1 FDTGARLS
9 AINLRLLQKTRDRK
23 SALERRAFVGAFTRA
38 EKARRLSRVRAR
50 SRRAR
55 TGTFTRACPAARAK
69 RAAPTLARHG
79 RILRKHLSL
88 RQTCA
93 RPTTGNGGICCT
105 G

>member
-1 FDTGARLS
+1 ARHF
-9 AINLRLLQKTRDRK
+9 AIHDRLFQKARDRK
-23 SALERRAFVGAFTRA
+23 SAFKRRAFAGAFTRA

-50 SRRAR
+50 SRRSR

-69 RAAPTLARHG
+69 RADTTFARQG

-93 RPTTGNGGICCT
+93 RPTTGNGGIRWT